1 MYRTEDVKEFQVL
14 LANRFLRQY
23 AHNIKI
29 PRLLKSLLD
38 FGLVNADAADAFLT
52 SLMLF
57 QDFDEVKKQ
66 EKRSTGRWLSKW
78 NDSEQ
83 KWDWTYI
90 EN

>member
-1 MYRTEDVKEFQVL
+1 
-14 LANRFLRQY
+14 
-23 AHNIKI
+23 
-29 PRLLKSLLD
+29 
-38 FGLVNADAADAFLT
+38 
-52 SLMLF
+52 MLF